1 MKLAIFGASGATGRH
16 LVNQALSSGHYITAM
31 VRTLDSLQ
39 INNVGLK
46 LIVGELSNSVIVESV
61 IRDADAVI
69 SVLGARKGKAQK
81 ICTDGTSKIISA
93 MQNVGVKRLIALSA
107 YGASETHNASLFI
120 RFVRSIISEKMR
132 DKDDMEDL
140 VRASNTDWTLIR
152 PPMLTNGDA
161 SNNYRSGIDLR
172 PGITA
177 RISRAGLASFIL
189 QTVVSGS
196 YIHEAAIV
204 FKE

>member
-16 LVNQALSSGHYITAM
+16 LVNQALSSGHSVTAL
-31 VRTLDSLQ
+31 VRTPDSLQ
-39 INNVGLK
+39 VNHVGLK
-46 LIVGELSNSVIVESV
+46 LIVGELYNSVTVESV
-61 IRDADAVI
+61 IRDADTVI
-69 SVLGARKGKAQK
+69 SVLGARKGKDQN
-81 ICTDGTSKIISA
+81 ICTDGLSKIIPA
-93 MQNVGVKRLIALSA
+93 MQKVGVKRLIALSA

-140 VRASNTDWTLIR
+140 VRASHTDWTLIR

-161 SNNYRSGIDLR
+161 SKNYRSGIDLR
-172 PGITA
+172 PGITG
-177 RISRAGLASFIL
+177 RISRADLASFIL

-196 YIHEAAIV
+196 YIHEAPIV

>member
-16 LVNQALSSGHYITAM
+16 LVNQALSSGHSVTAM
-31 VRTLDSLQ
+31 VRIPDSLQ
-39 INNVGLK
+39 INHDGLK
-46 LIVGELSNSVIVESV
+46 LIVGELSNPIIVETV

-69 SVLGARKGKAQK
+69 SVLGARKGKAQN
-81 ICTDGTSKIISA
+81 ICTDGISKIIPA

-107 YGASETHNASLFI
+107 YGASETHNVSLFI

-132 DKDDMEDL
+132 DKDEMEDL

-152 PPMLTNGDA
+152 PPMLTNGNA
-161 SNNYRSGIDLR
+161 IKNYRAGTDLK
-172 PGITA
+172 PGITG
-177 RISRAGLASFIL
+177 RISRADVASFIL
-189 QTVVSGS
+189 QTVVSRS

-204 FKE
+204 LKE

>member
-16 LVNQALSSGHYITAM
+16 LVNQALSSGHSVTAL
-31 VRTLDSLQ
+31 VRTPDSLQ
-39 INNVGLK
+39 VNHVGLK
-46 LIVGELSNSVIVESV
+46 LIVGELYNSVTVESV

-69 SVLGARKGKAQK
+69 SVLGARKGKAQN
-81 ICTDGTSKIISA
+81 ICTDGLSKIIPA

-140 VRASNTDWTLIR
+140 VRASHTDWTLIR

-161 SNNYRSGIDLR
+161 SKNYRSGIDLR
-172 PGITA
+172 PGITG
-177 RISRAGLASFIL
+177 RISRADLASFIL

-204 FKE
+204 LQE